1 MRIALLG
8 ILLCSI
14 VVSSCKKK
22 DNDPEPEFD
31 GSSPGKVKSINNGY
45 WSFKYTEE
53 GLLSEY
59 KYTTSGL
66 LFTAYLTWE
75 TNQVKCADGQAYN
88 FTRPRDIAGYAIPG
102 SGDVSAGN
110 NWTYDAVHN
119 VTYLNGINYYWS
131 NGNIDS
137 LTLAGTVAIFEY
149 STSLDNRDYGAKF
162 VPLLTNFP
170 VYNIPVKNLK
180 TQYVQLNSQS
190 DTISIRTFTYILD
203 ASNRVSKETE
213 HELIS
218 GTPQYVTERN
228 YEYY

>member
-1 MRIALLG
+1 MRIAFFG

-14 VVSSCKKK
+14 VATSCKKK
-22 DNDPEPEFD
+22 ENEPEFD
-31 GSSPGKVKSINNGY
+31 GSSPGKVKSINNGH

-59 KYTTSGL
+59 KYTIGGL
-66 LFTAYLTWE
+66 LNTAYLTWE
-75 TNQVKCADGQAYN
+75 TNQVTCADGQAYN

-102 SGDVSAGN
+102 NGDVSAGN
-110 NWTYDAVHN
+110 NWTYDADHN
-119 VTYLNGINYYWS
+119 VTYLNGINFYWS

-137 LTLAGTVAIFEY
+137 LTLGSSVTIYAY

-170 VYNIPVKNLK
+170 IYNMPVKNLR
-180 TQYVQLNSQS
+180 TQYVQLNAQR
-190 DTISIRTFTYILD
+190 DTVSIRTFTYLFD

-218 GTPQYVTERN
+218 GTAQYVIERN